1 MLTSQKIKGALIY
14 TSLEI
19 EYIWADPQ
27 LAPRERERERE
38 RERKR
43 DREERGRERER
54 FGEIP

>member
-1 MLTSQKIKGALIY
+1 MLTRQKIKGALKY
-14 TSLEI
+14 TSQEI

-27 LAPRERERERE
+27 LAPRERERE

-54 FGEIP
+54 FGKIP